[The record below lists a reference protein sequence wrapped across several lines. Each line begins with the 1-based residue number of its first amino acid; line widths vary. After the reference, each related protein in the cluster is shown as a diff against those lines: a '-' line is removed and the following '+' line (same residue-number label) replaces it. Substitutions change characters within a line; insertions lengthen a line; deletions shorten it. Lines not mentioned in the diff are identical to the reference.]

1 MTADLRRLVKNC
13 GDAVDTLVCMRGKEI
28 TKKNT
33 KNGSLH
39 RDGYISPLVQCLPL
53 NP

>member
-13 GDAVDTLVCMRGKEI
+13 GYAVDTLVCMRGKEI
-28 TKKNT
+28 TKKHE
-33 KNGSLH
+33 NGSLR